1 MRKPRM
7 LSRTAFRPWRDGAF
21 RLLATALAIAAFAL
35 SSVLLLRGELN
46 ERFDQRTAE
55 VLGGQLVLD
64 GSRAPEPEQHEIM
77 DAVRAAPAVEFRT
90 VLVRDEQTLLVSARA
105 VAPPYPLF
113 GELTLAGERFGT
125 EYTADQGPPPGEAW
139 LAGQA
144 LDRLGLEVGDTITVG
159 QKELE
164 LSAVL
169 KREPDGGAG
178 FYSMSPRLL
187 MHHEDLEATG
197 VIAEGTRLDHEI
209 LMAGPP
215 EQIAQ
220 VRAELEESLRPDQEL
235 EGVDD
240 AAGDTLSPLRQLTLW
255 ISLSVL
261 LVALLCGAAIYL
273 ASGERV
279 QRHARHAALMRCFG
293 ASRRQVLDDL
303 LGREFVAVLPASL
316 FGSGLGVLLVWAI
329 RRQMEWQGAWA
340 AGPAVWALALLAPL
354 VLWASF
360 ALPRLLRLL
369 RTPAGE
375 VLRAGGDHTRPAL
388 ELGAALAGPV
398 ALAALL
404 TQSWQDLGLVLGVLV
419 LLGTVL
425 PALFWP
431 GLRWLDRR
439 SARWPLALRL
449 ALRRLSRRPLLT
461 LPLLAALTLAI
472 ATLTLAGQTGTRLID
487 DWQGQ
492 LPDKAANYFLF
503 NLLDEDKPVL
513 RDWLDQHDGEPSP
526 LYPVVRGRLT
536 HIDDTPIREA
546 VTKETE
552 HSEDALNRDLALTT
566 AEKVPDSNRI
576 LEGEWWDQDAPPG
589 RVSVEAEIA
598 KSLDIDPGDS
608 VTFVTSRDEVT
619 GTVTSIR
626 EVDWASFEPNFYFM
640 FSPGSLA
647 EQDATWLTSFWLPEG
662 SGRRLSEL
670 LEQMP
675 HATLLDV
682 DALLERAEQLARQ
695 ASGAAFLL
703 AFVLMGSAL
712 LVLGAALLAGQ
723 NQRGLDN
730 ALLRILGARRALVR
744 RVQLL
749 EFVLLGTGA
758 ALAAT
763 ALVLAAL
770 WPLGQRLFDG
780 ALPVSEWQLLP
791 LAAIAL
797 ITVLGGL
804 FSRRSLAQPP
814 LALLKAG

>member
-7 LSRTAFRPWRDGAF
+7 LSRTALRPWRDGAF

-35 SSVLLLRGELN
+35 SSVLLLRSELN

-64 GSRAPEPEQHEIM
+64 GSRAPDNTQSERLEPLRT
-77 DAVRAAPAVEFRT
+77 VTAVEFRT

-105 VAPPYPLF
+105 VTPPYPLF
-113 GELTLAGERFGT
+113 GEVTLARERFGAEIT
-125 EYTADQGPPPGEAW
+125 REHGPPPGEAW

-144 LDRLGLEVGDTITVG
+144 LDRLGLEVGDTVTVG
-159 QKELE
+159 QKALE
-164 LSAVL
+164 VSAVL

-187 MHHEDLEATG
+187 MHHDDLEATG
-197 VIAEGTRLDHEI
+197 IIAEGTRLDHETLI
-209 LMAGPP
+209 AGPP
-215 EQIAQ
+215 ERIN
-220 VRAELEESLRPDQEL
+220 RIRPELEESLRPDQEL

-240 AAGDTLSPLRQLTLW
+240 AAEETLSPLRQLTLW
-255 ISLSVL
+255 ISLSVM
-261 LVALLCGAAIYL
+261 LVALLCGAAIFL
-273 ASGERV
+273 TSGERV

-303 LGREFVAVLPASL
+303 LGREAVAVLPASL
-316 FGSGLGVLLVWAI
+316 AGTGLGVVLVAAI
-329 RRQMEWQGAWA
+329 RRQMDWQDAWA
-340 AGPAVWALALLAPL
+340 ADPAVWALALLAPL

-375 VLRAGGDHTRPAL
+375 VLRSGGNHSRPTL

-398 ALAALL
+398 VLAALL
-404 TQSWQDLGLVLGVLV
+404 TESWRDLGLLLGVLV

-431 GLRWLDRR
+431 GLRWLERR
-439 SARWPLALRL
+439 SARWPLSLRL
-449 ALRRLSRRPLLT
+449 ALRRLSRRPMLT
-461 LPLLAALTLAI
+461 LPLLAALSLAI

-487 DWQGQ
+487 DWRGQ
-492 LPDKAANYFLF
+492 LPEKAANYFVF
-503 NLLDEDKPVL
+503 NLLEEDKPVL
-513 RDWLDQHDGEPSP
+513 RDWLDRNEGEPAP
-526 LYPVVRGRLT
+526 LYPIVRGRLT
-536 HIDDTPIREA
+536 HIDGTPIREA
-546 VTKETE
+546 VTKEKRD
-552 HSEDALNRDLALTT
+552 SEEALNRDLALTT
-566 AEKVPDSNRI
+566 ADQVPDSNRI
-576 LEGEWWDQDAPPG
+576 LKGQWWSADAPPG
-589 RVSVEAEIA
+589 RVSVEADIA
-598 KSLDIDPGDS
+598 ASLDIAPGDS

-647 EQDATWLTSFWLPEG
+647 EQDATWLTSFWLPDG
-662 SGRRLSEL
+662 SGRRLSQL

-675 HATLLDV
+675 HVTLLDV
-682 DALLERAEQLARQ
+682 DALLERASQIARQ

-703 AFVLMGSAL
+703 AFLLMGSAL

-723 NQRGLDN
+723 SQRGLDN

-749 EFVLLGTGA
+749 EFVLLGTGS

-780 ALPVSEWQLLP
+780 ALPLSAWQALP

-797 ITVLGGL
+797 ITVLGTL
-804 FSRRSLAQPP
+804 LSRRSLARPP

>member
-21 RLLATALAIAAFAL
+21 RLLAAALAIAAFAL

-46 ERFDQRTAE
+46 ERFDRRTAE
-55 VLGGQLVLD
+55 VLGGQLELD
-64 GSRAPEPEQHEIM
+64 GDRALDEQQRKLIEPL
-77 DAVRAAPAVEFRT
+77 RAFTAVEFRT
-90 VLVRDEQTLLVSARA
+90 VVVRNEQTLLVSVRT
-105 VAPPYPLF
+105 VEDPYPLF
-113 GELTLAGERFGT
+113 GELAIADERFGAT
-125 EYTADQGPPPGEAW
+125 RSVRHGPPPGEVW

-144 LDRLGLEVGDTITVG
+144 LDRLGLSVGDTLKVG
-159 QKELE
+159 KEPLK
-164 LSAVL
+164 LTAVL

-178 FYSMSPRLL
+178 FYSLSPRLL
-187 MHHEDLEATG
+187 MNKADLEATG
-197 VIAEGTRLDHEI
+197 VISPGTRLEYET
-209 LMAGPP
+209 LMAGPEP
-215 EQIAQ
+215 QRRDIRQ
-220 VRAELEESLRPDQEL
+220 RLEATLRPDQEI
-235 EGVDD
+235 EGIND
-240 AAGDTLSPLRQLTLW
+240 ARDQSLSPMRQLTLW

-261 LVALLCGAAIYL
+261 LVVLLCGAAIYL

-316 FGSGLGVLLVWAI
+316 LGTGLGLLLVVAI
-329 RRQMEWQGAWA
+329 RRQLEWQGPLAS
-340 AGPAVWALALLAPL
+340 GPLTWALALLAPL
-354 VLWASF
+354 VLWAGF

-375 VLRAGGDHTRPAL
+375 VLRAGGSHSRPAL

-398 ALAALL
+398 VLAAVL
-404 TQSWQDLGLVLGVLV
+404 TQSWRDLGLVLGLLV

-431 GLRWLDRR
+431 GLRWLEKR
-439 SARWPLALRL
+439 SRGWPLSLRL

-472 ATLTLAGQTGTRLID
+472 TTLTLAGQTGTRLID
-487 DWQGQ
+487 DWQTR
-492 LPDKAANYFLF
+492 LPEQAPNYFIL
-503 NLLDEDKPVL
+503 NLLDEDRAVL
-513 RDWLDQHDGEPSP
+513 RDWLERHNGQSAP
-526 LYPVVRGRLT
+526 LYPIVSGRLT
-536 HIDDTPIREA
+536 QIDGTPVREA

-552 HSEDALNRDLALTT
+552 ESEDALERDLSLT
-566 AEKVPDSNRI
+566 AARELPESNRLI
-576 LEGEWWDQDAPPG
+576 KGDWWEENVEPG
-589 RVSVEAEIA
+589 RVSVEADVARNLGI
-598 KSLDIDPGDS
+598 DIGDT

-619 GTVTSIR
+619 GRITSIR
-626 EVDWASFEPNFYFM
+626 KVEWASFQPNFYFM
-640 FSPGSLA
+640 FSPGTLKH
-647 EQDATWLTSFWLPEG
+647 QDRTWLTSFWLPEG
-662 SGRRLSEL
+662 SGQRLSDL

-682 DALLERAEQLARQ
+682 ESILARVEAIARQ
-695 ASGAAFLL
+695 ASGAAALL
-703 AFVLMGSAL
+703 AVLLMGSAL

-723 NQRGLDN
+723 GQRGLDN
-730 ALLRILGARRALVR
+730 ALLRILGARRALVL

-763 ALVLAAL
+763 ALVLTAL

-791 LAAIAL
+791 VAAIAL
-797 ITVLGGL
+797 ITLLGGL
-804 FSRRSLAQPP
+804 LSRRSLAQPP